1 MGQKTHPIGFRLG
14 INKTWSSRWFSVRE
28 YASFLHE
35 DLKVR
40 DFLKQRLRHAGV
52 SRIEIE
58 RLAAKIKINIHT
70 ARPGIVIGKK
80 GTGIDQLKAE
90 VQKHSKSE
98 VFINIVEVRKAEA
111 DAQLIAENIADQ
123 LEKRVAFRRAM
134 KKAMSQAFKFGV
146 SGIKIQCAGRLGGSE
161 IARTERYAEG
171 SVPLHT
177 LRAEIDYGFTEART
191 TYGQIGVKVWVY
203 RGEVIGG
210 RYRMP
215 LGAQAPEVG
224 QVVAESTPAK
234 APAKAPAKVEG

>member
-14 INKTWSSRWFSVRE
+14 VNKTWSSRWFSVRE

-35 DLKVR
+35 DLKLR
-40 DFLKQRLRHAGV
+40 KFLKDKLRHAGV
-52 SRIEIE
+52 SKIDIE
-58 RLAAKIKINIHT
+58 RLANKVKINIST

-80 GTGIDQLKAE
+80 GTGIDQLRAE
-90 VQKHSKSE
+90 TQKYSKSE
-98 VFINIVEVRKAEA
+98 IFINIIEIRKAEA

-146 SGIKIQCAGRLGGSE
+146 QGIKLQCSGRLGGAE

-177 LRAEIDYGFTEART
+177 LRADIDYGFTEAST

-203 RGEVIGG
+203 KGEVIGKRSRG
-210 RYRMP
+210 DATTQATEMP
-215 LGAQAPEVG
+215 VPE
-224 QVVAESTPAK
+224 K
-234 APAKAPAKVEG
+234 K